1 MKVPEIPY
9 KRYSIEAL
17 KNALEA
23 FREMAD
29 RAETA
34 GEVLAARTRFL
45 EAAKGYSTAASLA
58 NCRFTLNT
66 RDEFYA
72 AEVAYYDEVGP
83 MSQEVM
89 VAYGDIMLHT
99 RHRAEMEKMVNPL
112 CYKKYEF
119 AAKSYQPIVEAECQ
133 TENAI
138 ATEYSKF
145 MSELVLDF
153 RGEKKPLSY
162 VRGFLEDAD
171 REVRREAA
179 FAIGEA
185 LGRES
190 KTLDDIYDRLV
201 KIRTEIAHK
210 LGYKNYIELGYYRM
224 DRIDYTREMVE
235 NFRRN
240 VMNDL
245 VPVISDLK
253 AQLATELDLDCI
265 RFYDDAVYI
274 KGGNPRPRDGAEG
287 IFKNAQAMYNEMN
300 PEIGAFMQEMLAN
313 EAFDVESREGKWGGG
328 YCTGFDT
335 YCQPFILA
343 NFNGSAGD
351 IDVIT
356 HEFGHAF
363 AAKCSY
369 MGGDW
374 ELSVGGMETAE
385 CHSMSMEFF
394 CERYMDRFFD
404 KPLDYC
410 KSHLLSALSFIP
422 YGCIVDEFQHIV
434 YEHPEY
440 TPAERNAAYLAL
452 EKKYRPYLHTEGIPY
467 LEGGT
472 RWQYQMH
479 IFETPFYYI
488 DYCLAQTVAL
498 GFFVMMRENYQAAL
512 DRYIAFVRAGG
523 TKRFSQLVKEAG
535 VADPFG
541 NGTLGTLAEKL
552 CEIAK
557 SYES

>member
-1 MKVPEIPY
+1 MKVPQIPY
-9 KRYSIEAL
+9 KRYTIEAL
-17 KNALEA
+17 KNAFEA
-23 FREMAD
+23 FRDAAERATSAAD
-29 RAETA
+29 
-34 GEVLAARTRFL
+34 VLAARTRFL
-45 EAAKGYSTAASLA
+45 GQLRDYGTAVALA
-58 NCRFTLNT
+58 NCRFTLDT

-72 AEVAYYDEVGP
+72 AEVEYYDEIGP
-83 MSQEVM
+83 MSAELQ
-89 VAYGDIMLHT
+89 VAYGNIMLNT
-99 RHRAEMEKMVNPL
+99 PYRAEMEKTVNLL

-119 AAKSYQPIVEAECQ
+119 TAKTYQPIVEADCQ
-133 TENAI
+133 EENALV
-138 ATEYSKF
+138 TEYSKF
-145 MSELVLDF
+145 MSSLPVMWQ
-153 RGEKKPLSY
+153 GESKPLSY

-171 REVRREAA
+171 REVRRAAA

-185 LGRES
+185 LGQES
-190 KTLDDIYDRLV
+190 ETLDSIYDRLV
-201 KIRTEIAHK
+201 KVRDRIARK

-224 DRIDYTREMVE
+224 DRIDYDREMIERFRQNVVE
-235 NFRRN
+235 
-240 VMNDL
+240 DL
-245 VPVISDLK
+245 VPVVEHIKKDL
-253 AQLATELDLDCI
+253 AEELGIDCI

-287 IFKNAQAMYNEMN
+287 IFREAKAMYDEMN
-300 PEIGAFMQEMLAN
+300 PEIGAFMREMVEN
-313 EAFDVESREGKWGGG
+313 EAFDVEARDGKWGGG
-328 YCTGFDT
+328 YCTGFDS

-363 AAKCSY
+363 AAKKSY
-369 MGGDW
+369 DGGDF

-394 CERYMDRFFD
+394 CEKYMERFFD
-404 KPLDYC
+404 KPVDYC
-410 KSHLLSALSFIP
+410 KSHLLSALAFIP

-452 EKKYRPYLHTEGIPY
+452 EAKYRPYLHMEGIPY

-479 IFETPFYYI
+479 IFESPFYYI
-488 DYCLAQTVAL
+488 DYCLAQTVSL
-498 GFFVMMRENYQAAL
+498 GFLVMMKENYNEAL
-512 DRYIAFVRAGG
+512 EKYIAFVRAGG
-523 TKRFSQLVKEAG
+523 TKRFSELVREAG

-541 NGTLGTLAEKL
+541 TGTLAALAEKL
-552 CEIAK
+552 CKIADEYK
-557 SYES
+557 

>member
-1 MKVPEIPY
+1 MKVPQIPY
-9 KRYSIEAL
+9 KRYTIEAL
-17 KNALEA
+17 KNAFEA
-23 FREMAD
+23 FRDTAEH
-29 RAETA
+29 AETSA
-34 GEVLAARTRFL
+34 QVLAARTRFL
-45 EAAKGYSTAASLA
+45 GEIRSYSTASSLA

-72 AEVAYYDEVGP
+72 AEVDYYDEIGP
-83 MSQEVM
+83 KMAEIM

-99 RHRAEMEKMVNPL
+99 PHRAEMEKVVNPL
-112 CYKKYEF
+112 CYKKYELV
-119 AAKSYQPIVEAECQ
+119 AKTYQPIVEADCQ
-133 TENAI
+133 EENALV
-138 ATEYSKF
+138 TEYSKF
-145 MSELVLDF
+145 MSSLPVEWM
-153 RGEKKPLSY
+153 GETKPLSY

-171 REVRREAA
+171 REVRRAAA

-185 LGRES
+185 LEKGSE
-190 KTLDDIYDRLV
+190 TLDSIYDRLV
-201 KIRTEIAHK
+201 KIRDRIARK

-224 DRIDYTREMVE
+224 DRIDYDREMVE
-235 NFRRN
+235 RFRAN
-240 VMNDL
+240 VAADL
-245 VPVISDLK
+245 VPVVSSLK
-253 AQLATELDLDCI
+253 EQLAKEMGLDCI
-265 RFYDDAVYI
+265 RFYDESVYI
-274 KGGNPRPRDGAEG
+274 NGGNPRPRDGAEG
-287 IFKNAQAMYNEMN
+287 IFANAQAMYDEMN
-300 PEIGAFMQEMLAN
+300 PEIGAFMREMIEN
-313 EAFDVESREGKWGGG
+313 EAFDVEARDGKWGGG
-328 YCTGFDT
+328 YCTGFDN

-363 AAKCSY
+363 AAKKSY
-369 MGGDW
+369 DGGDY

-440 TPAERNAAYLAL
+440 TPQQRNQAYLAL
-452 EKKYRPYLHTEGIPY
+452 EVKYRPYLHMEGIPY
-467 LEGGT
+467 LERGT

-479 IFETPFYYI
+479 IFESPFYYI

-498 GFFVMMRENYQAAL
+498 GFLVMMKENYGEAL

-523 TKRFSQLVKEAG
+523 TKRFSQLVHEAG

-541 NGTLGTLAEKL
+541 DGTLAVLAEKL

-557 SYES
+557 NYE